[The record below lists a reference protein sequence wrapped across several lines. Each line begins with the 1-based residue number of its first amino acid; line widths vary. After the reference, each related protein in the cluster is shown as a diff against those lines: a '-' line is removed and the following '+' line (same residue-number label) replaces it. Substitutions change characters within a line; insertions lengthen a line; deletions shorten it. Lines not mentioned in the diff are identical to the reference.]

1 MDKRKAIGI
10 VVIQGVKYLC
20 VAIVAI
26 VVGVMIASNTY
37 EEKLQDKQEYAQN
50 AYNLGKAE
58 YLGLEKLPPEETD
71 AFQEKIQEIMNSE
84 LSLQEQ
90 EKAMDEIFLVLQ
102 RYSDI
107 ILPTEEQ

>member
-90 EKAMDEIFLVLQ
+90 EKAMDEIFSVLQ

-107 ILPTEEQ
+107 ILPTEE

>member
-10 VVIQGVKYLC
+10 VMQGVKYLC
-20 VAIVAI
+20 VAIVSI
-26 VVGVMIASNTY
+26 VAGAMIASNSY

-58 YLGLEKLPPEETD
+58 YLGLEKLPPEEID
-71 AFQEKIQEIMNSE
+71 AFQEKIWKIMNSE

-90 EKAMDEIFLVLQ
+90 EKAMDEIFLILQ
-102 RYSDI
+102 KYSDV

>member
-10 VVIQGVKYLC
+10 VMQGVKYLC
-20 VAIVAI
+20 VAIVSI
-26 VVGVMIASNTY
+26 VAGVMIASNSY

-58 YLGLEKLPPEETD
+58 YLGLEKLPPEEID
-71 AFQEKIQEIMNSE
+71 AFQEKIWNIMNSE

-90 EKAMDEIFLVLQ
+90 EKAMDEIFLILQ
-102 RYSDI
+102 KYSDV